1 MDFRLDEAQETVRDL
16 GARILG
22 GQVTNA
28 SLDTLDAAG
37 EWFDRS
43 TWRELADA
51 GLLGIALPEEH
62 GGGGLTFLE
71 LHLLLEQVGAHV
83 AQVPAWE
90 TLVLGALP
98 IAAFGTEQQRAR
110 LLPGV
115 VAGEVTL
122 SGALGTTHDPD
133 VVATPD
139 GDHWRLNGSRSVVPL
154 APLVDHL
161 VVAGVT
167 SDGDEGLH
175 LLDADSEG
183 LSITA
188 GSLTGGWPAGTV
200 ELADAPAEA
209 LGIPG
214 DGAPAWLRERAL
226 AGLASLQSGVCTR
239 AVERAAAYTSEREQ
253 FGRPVATFQAV
264 GHRVADAYI
273 DAEAVRLTALQAA
286 WRLAEGLAATDEVTI
301 AKWWAAEAGHRV
313 LYGVHHVHGGVGV
326 DHSYGLHRYFGW
338 AKRIEFTLGSGTDQL
353 LSLGRTLAAEP
364 A

>member
-1 MDFRLDEAQETVRDL
+1 MDFHLDEAQQTVRDL
-16 GARILG
+16 AARILG
-22 GQVTNA
+22 ERVTNDA
-28 SLDTLDAAG
+28 LDALDVSG
-37 EWFDRS
+37 EWFDRP
-43 TWRELADA
+43 TWQALADA
-51 GLLGIALPEEH
+51 GLLGIALPEQH
-62 GGGGLTFLE
+62 GGGGLGFLE

-98 IAAFGTEQQRAR
+98 IAVFGTEQQRTR
-110 LLPGV
+110 LLAGV
-115 VAGEVTL
+115 VSGEVTL
-122 SGALGTTHDPD
+122 TGALGTAHDPG

-139 GDHWRLNGSRSVVPL
+139 GDRWRLTGSRSVVSL
-154 APLVDHL
+154 APLADHL
-161 VVAGVT
+161 VVAAT
-167 SDGDEGLH
+167 ADGGDDGLY

-183 LSITA
+183 LTVTP

-200 ELADAPAEA
+200 ELSDASAEA
-209 LGIPG
+209 LGVPG
-214 DGAPAWLRERAL
+214 DGAPTWLRERAL

-273 DAEAVRLTALQAA
+273 DAEALRLTALQAA
-286 WRLAEGLAATDEVTI
+286 WRLAEGLPAADEVTI
-301 AKWWAAEAGHRV
+301 AKWWAADAGHRV
-313 LYGVHHVHGGVGV
+313 LYAVHHVHGGVGV

-338 AKRIEFTLGSGTDQL
+338 AKRIEFALGGATDQL
-353 LSLGRTLAAEP
+353 LALGATLAAEP